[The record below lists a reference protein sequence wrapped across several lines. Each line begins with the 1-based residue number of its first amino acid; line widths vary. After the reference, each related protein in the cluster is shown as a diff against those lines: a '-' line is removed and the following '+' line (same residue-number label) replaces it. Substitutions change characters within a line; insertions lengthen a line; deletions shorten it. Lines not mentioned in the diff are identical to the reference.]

1 MTFTAT
7 NRTGIS
13 RQRGFWLR
21 CFLGLALMTL
31 CMGTTGFAQLDMPKP
46 FRVSH
51 FEGVVMSP
59 YCKPVENADVSLTR
73 NGKVAFSTRT
83 DAAGHFKLDNVEG
96 QFVFHVKTPEYSVV
110 ARDVVI
116 GFEIATAIHGN
127 RLYVIL
133 GPGACSDD
141 CSSVF
146 THKGDFE
153 KAMRKLAKHNKK

>member
-13 RQRGFWLR
+13 RQRGFRLR
-21 CFLGLALMTL
+21 CFLGLTL
-31 CMGTTGFAQLDMPKP
+31 AAFCMGAIAHAQLDMPKP

-51 FEGVVMSP
+51 FEGLVMSP
-59 YCKPVENADVSLTR
+59 YGKPVENADISLTQ
-73 NGKVAFSTRT
+73 NGRAVFSTRT
-83 DAAGHFKLDNVEG
+83 DVAGHFKLDDVAG
-96 QFVFHVKTPEYSVV
+96 QFVFRVKTPDYSVV
-110 ARDVVI
+110 AREVVI
-116 GFEIATAIHGN
+116 GFELATAIHGN

-146 THKGDFE
+146 TRKGDFE
-153 KAMRKLAKHNKK
+153 KAMRKLARHSRK